1 MDIEWWIDGE
11 VLLRLLLA
19 IVLGGVVGLERE
31 IHGRP
36 AGFRTHIVVC
46 LGATVMILG
55 TEYYSQSMESGTIL
69 DVNRMSAGIITGI
82 GFLGGGAI
90 LRESDMVRGLT
101 TAGCVWFVAGL
112 GIVIGKGIYPLALW
126 ATLFVF
132 IMLFFFRFVG
142 DWIPIDQYKAVV
154 VQTSL
159 TQYENVRRKCAE
171 VFLHHGFSVEDIHF
185 KLNKSRNE
193 AEIDYRLSFKKGT
206 DREAALIGISQIEGV
221 LEVRG

>member
-19 IVLGGVVGLERE
+19 IVLGGVVGIERE

-46 LGATVMILG
+46 LGAAMMILG
-55 TEYYSQSMESGTIL
+55 TEYYSQNMESGNIL

-126 ATLFVF
+126 GTLFVF

-142 DWIPIDQYKAVV
+142 DWMPVDQYKAMV

-159 TQYENVRRKCAE
+159 TQYENVRQKCTE
-171 VFLHHGFSVEDIHF
+171 VFRRHGFSVEDIHF
-185 KLNKSRNE
+185 KLDNDQNE
-193 AEIDYRLSFKKGT
+193 AEIDYRLSFRKGA
-206 DREAALIGISQIEGV
+206 DREAAVIGISRIEGV
-221 LEVRG
+221 REVRG